1 MAGADLNRVTLVG
14 RLTRD
19 PDIRTTQGGQ
29 TIANMR
35 LAVTSRENKGGEWGD
50 KSNYFDVVAF
60 GRTAETAQRF
70 LTKGRRIG
78 VDGRLSWSEWEKDGV
93 KRQSVEINAGDI
105 FFLDS
110 SPNAGGGGQV
120 RDDMAPDTRG
130 LKTATDTEDVPF

>member
-1 MAGADLNRVTLVG
+1 MAGADLNRVTIVG

-19 PDIRTTQGGQ
+19 PDIRNTAGGQ

-60 GRTAETAQRF
+60 GRTAETAEKF
-70 LTKGRRIG
+70 LFKGRRIG
-78 VDGRLSWSEWEKDGV
+78 VDGRLAWSEWEKDGV
-93 KRQSVEINAGDI
+93 KRQSVEILAGDI

-110 SPNAGGGGQV
+110 AQGGGGQV
-120 RDDMAPDTRG
+120 RDELGTDTRG
-130 LKTATDTEDVPF
+130 LKPAAEDTSVPF

>member
-1 MAGADLNRVTLVG
+1 MAADMNAVQLIG

-19 PDIRTTQGGQ
+19 PDIRTTNGGQ
-29 TIANMR
+29 TIANIR
-35 LAVTSRENKGGEWGD
+35 LAVTTRENKGGEWGD

-60 GRTAETAQRF
+60 GRTAETAEKY

-93 KRQSVEINAGDI
+93 KRQSVEVIAGDI

-110 SPNAGGGGQV
+110 AQGGGGQV
-120 RDDMAPDTRG
+120 RDELGADTRDM
-130 LKTATDTEDVPF
+130 KPPVQDSDVPF